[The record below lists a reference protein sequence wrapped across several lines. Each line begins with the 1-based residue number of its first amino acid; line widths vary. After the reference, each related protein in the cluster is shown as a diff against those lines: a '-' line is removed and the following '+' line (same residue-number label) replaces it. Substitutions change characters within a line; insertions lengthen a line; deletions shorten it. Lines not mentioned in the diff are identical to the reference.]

1 MFFAIKYHLV
11 DYDKAAKV
19 FASSENKSQTE
30 VDCQSAAYMNV
41 GGFASSIGSNQDL
54 TIDKNSI
61 ISKDEFQTTSLRS
74 PIILKGTPKN

>member
-1 MFFAIKYHLV
+1 
-11 DYDKAAKV
+11 
-19 FASSENKSQTE
+19 
-30 VDCQSAAYMNV
+30 MNV
-41 GGFASSIGSNQDL
+41 GGFASSIGSNEDL